1 VRRLQQALDV
11 EEDGPTAEE
20 RFQIA
25 PDRAS
30 LGVQGQELRQ
40 KLALASSPFHE
51 GPEKTRMLGGP
62 ERGALVGTLLIAGRS
77 AG

>member
-1 VRRLQQALDV
+1 L
-11 EEDGPTAEE
+11 
-20 RFQIA
+20 
-25 PDRAS
+25 
-30 LGVQGQELRQ
+30 LGVQGQELWQ

-62 ERGALVGTLLIAGRS
+62 ERGALVGTSLIAGRS